1 MAWVWRVLGAFAAL
15 AALLALSVAV
25 ATGPIR
31 TSAGAASTQEPA
43 TAGGE
48 APAAAPSPSASV
60 SLEDIPLGPIPYDR
74 RLRAV
79 FLGDSITR
87 GMTEPASGEVG
98 DRSWFYGVIDD
109 TAGVLAYVG
118 TIAENGMT
126 TDWMASQAWNAVA
139 LSPDIVVVH
148 GGTNDVSGEV
158 EPAAVVANLEEIRR
172 VVTSVGMRL
181 AVCTV
186 PPRNEPDA
194 EARAI
199 AVNTAI
205 AAWAEANG
213 VILLDTAAPLR
224 APGGGWKKGMTE
236 DGLHP
241 TPEAVALM
249 SEAAN
254 RVLRT
259 IPLGV

>member
-1 MAWVWRVLGAFAAL
+1 MAWVWRLLGAFAAL
-15 AALLALSVAV
+15 VVLLALSVAV
-25 ATGPIR
+25 TTGPMR
-31 TSAGAASTQEPA
+31 TSAGEAGTQ
-43 TAGGE
+43 
-48 APAAAPSPSASV
+48 APAADIEATPGPSPAAS
-60 SLEDIPLGPIPYDR
+60 LPPEDIPLGPIPVER

-87 GMTEPASGEVG
+87 GMTEPSSGEVG
-98 DRSWFYGVIDD
+98 DHSWFYGVIDD
-109 TAGVLAYVG
+109 STGVLSYVG

-126 TDWMASQAWNAVA
+126 TDWMADQAWNAVEM
-139 LSPDIVVVH
+139 SPDIVVVH

-158 EPAAVVANLEEIRR
+158 DPAAVVANLEEIRSI
-172 VVTSVGMRL
+172 VTSVGMRL
-181 AVCTV
+181 AVCTL
-186 PPRNEPDA
+186 PPRDEPET
-194 EARAI
+194 EARAV
-199 AVNTAI
+199 AVNAAI
-205 AAWAEANG
+205 VAWAEANG

-224 APGGGWKKGMTE
+224 APGGGWNKGMTV

-241 TPEAVALM
+241 TPEAAALM

>member
-1 MAWVWRVLGAFAAL
+1 MAWVWRLLGAFAAL
-15 AALLALSVAV
+15 VALLALSVAV
-25 ATGPIR
+25 TSGPIR
-31 TSAGAASTQEPA
+31 TFA
-43 TAGGE
+43 GE
-48 APAAAPSPSASV
+48 AGTPSPAADAEATPAPVPSASV
-60 SLEDIPLGPIPYDR
+60 ALEDIPLGPIPVDR

-98 DRSWFYGVIDD
+98 DRSWFYGVVDD
-109 TAGVLAYVG
+109 STGVLAYVG

-126 TDWMASQAWNAVA
+126 TDWMAAQAWNAVEM
-139 LSPDIVVVH
+139 SPDIVVVH

-181 AVCTV
+181 AVCTL
-186 PPRNEPDA
+186 PPRDEPDA
-194 EARAI
+194 EARAV
-199 AVNTAI
+199 AVNAAI
-205 AAWAEANG
+205 TAWAEANG
-213 VILLDTAAPLR
+213 VTLLDTAAPLR
-224 APGGGWKKGMTE
+224 APGGGWKQGMTE

-241 TPEAVALM
+241 TAEAVALM